1 MEDHGR
7 TAGLIQVSEYD
18 PAWPE
23 LARRAIDEVSAAL
36 PGRLAAIE
44 HIGST
49 SVPGLAA
56 KPIIDLM
63 AAAPSLDAVVEAEDA
78 LAALGFRRVDNGM
91 PDRLFYHRDG
101 YHLHVVTAASWDTRN
116 QRLLR
121 DHLRAHP
128 EDRDAYGRLKRELAA
143 AGGDGD
149 AYTRA
154 KTALIQRLVDAAR
167 TARGLPLADVWEE

>member
-7 TAGLIQVSEYD
+7 PARLIQVSDYD

-23 LARRAIDEVSAAL
+23 TARRAIDEVSAAL
-36 PGRLAAIE
+36 PGLLVAVE

-49 SVPGLAA
+49 AVPGLAA

-63 AAAPSLDAVVEAEDA
+63 AATPSLDAVVEGEEA
-78 LAALGFRRVDNGM
+78 LADLGFRRVDNGM

-101 YHLHVVTAASWDTRN
+101 YHLHVVTAASWDNRN

-121 DHLRAHP
+121 DYLREHP
-128 EDRDAYGRLKRELAA
+128 ADRDAYGRLKRELAA
-143 AGGDGD
+143 TGGDAD

-167 TARGLPLADVWEE
+167 TARGLPLVNVWEE